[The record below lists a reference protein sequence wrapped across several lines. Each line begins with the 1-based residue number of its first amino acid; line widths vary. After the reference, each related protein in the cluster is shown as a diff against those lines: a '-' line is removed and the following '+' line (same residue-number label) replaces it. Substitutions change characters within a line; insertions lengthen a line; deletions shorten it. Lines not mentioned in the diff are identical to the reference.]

1 MNPLSPE
8 LKQQVMDLLAQG
20 VPVKEIAST
29 LGVARTTIY
38 TWREDAIKHKIFRHD
53 KRLQQRAKDMRAQH
67 YTVAA
72 IATRL
77 GVPQRTIYSWLHSPD
92 GEPMPIHHDNQIR
105 RRVYELRSEGKSVR
119 AISEEVSLPS
129 STVYNWL
136 TMARSRAK
144 TLLEK
149 HQAELHHLAEVH
161 ADDPNLSAT
170 LLRLSR
176 SAKSAL
182 RGMSM

>member
-8 LKQQVMDLLAQG
+8 LKQQVMGLLAQG
-20 VPVKEIAST
+20 VPVKEIAAT
-29 LGVARTTIY
+29 LNVARTTIY
-38 TWREDAIKHKIFRHD
+38 TWRDDAIKHKVFRHD

-67 YTVAA
+67 YTVDA

-77 GVPQRTIYSWLHSPD
+77 GVPTRTIYSWLHNTD

-105 RRVYELRSEGKSVR
+105 RRVYELRAEGKSVR

-129 STVYNWL
+129 STVYHWL
-136 TMARSRAK
+136 TMARNRAK
-144 TLLEK
+144 NLQEK
-149 HQAELHHLAEVH
+149 LQADLQQLSEAH

-176 SAKSAL
+176 SAKAVLS
-182 RGMSM
+182 GMSM

>member
-20 VPVKEIAST
+20 VPVKEIATT
-29 LGVARTTIY
+29 LNVARTTIY
-38 TWREDAIKHKIFRHD
+38 TWRDDAIKHKVFRHD

-67 YTVAA
+67 YTVDA

-77 GVPQRTIYSWLHSPD
+77 GVPTRTIYSWLHNTD

-105 RRVYELRSEGKSVR
+105 RRVYELRAEGKSVR

-129 STVYNWL
+129 STVYHWL
-136 TMARSRAK
+136 TMARNRAK
-144 TLLEK
+144 TIQEK
-149 HQAELHHLAEVH
+149 LHADLQHLSEVH

-176 SAKSAL
+176 SAKAAL
-182 RGMSM
+182 SGMSM

>member
-20 VPVKEIAST
+20 VPVKEIAAT
-29 LGVARTTIY
+29 LNVARTTIY
-38 TWREDAIKHKIFRHD
+38 TWRDDAIKHKVFRHD

-67 YTVAA
+67 YTVDA

-77 GVPQRTIYSWLHSPD
+77 GVPTRTIYSWLHNTD

-105 RRVYELRSEGKSVR
+105 RRVYELRAEGKSVR

-129 STVYNWL
+129 STVYHWL
-136 TMARSRAK
+136 TMARNRAK
-144 TLLEK
+144 TIQEK
-149 HQAELHHLAEVH
+149 LHADLQHLSEAH
-161 ADDPNLSAT
+161 ADDPNLSAI

-176 SAKSAL
+176 SAKAVLS
-182 RGMSM
+182 GMSM

>member
-20 VPVKEIAST
+20 VPVKEIATT
-29 LGVARTTIY
+29 LNVARTTIY
-38 TWREDAIKHKIFRHD
+38 TWRDDAIKHKVFRHD

-67 YTVAA
+67 YTVDA

-77 GVPQRTIYSWLHSPD
+77 GVPTRTIYSWLHNTD

-105 RRVYELRSEGKSVR
+105 RRVYELRAEGKSVR

-129 STVYNWL
+129 STVYHWL
-136 TMARSRAK
+136 TMARNRAK

-161 ADDPNLSAT
+161 ADDPNLSAA

-176 SAKSAL
+176 SAKAVLS
-182 RGMSM
+182 GMSM

>member
-20 VPVKEIAST
+20 VPVKEIAAT
-29 LGVARTTIY
+29 LNVARTTIY
-38 TWREDAIKHKIFRHD
+38 TWRDDAIKHKVFRHD

-67 YTVAA
+67 YTVDA

-77 GVPQRTIYSWLHSPD
+77 GVPTRTIYSWLHNTD

-105 RRVYELRSEGKSVR
+105 RRVYELRAEGKSVR

-129 STVYNWL
+129 STVYHWL
-136 TMARSRAK
+136 TMARNRAK
-144 TLLEK
+144 TIQEK
-149 HQAELHHLAEVH
+149 LHADLQHLSEAN
-161 ADDPNLSAT
+161 ADDPNLSAI

-176 SAKSAL
+176 SAKAVLS
-182 RGMSM
+182 GMSM